1 MFRGYYSSHKAAGA
15 IAQGLNAISAPATIE
30 QPLKKKT
37 YCNVPCDPLLL
48 FLSSL
53 PNASMDNA

>member
-30 QPLKKKT
+30 QPFKK
-37 YCNVPCDPLLL
+37 N
-48 FLSSL
+48 FLQC
-53 PNASMDNA
+53 PM